1 MVFTAGDFP
10 VQACFNHPAV
20 IAQPPTHSPNK
31 LGLETCHPYS
41 LKIIKLV
48 TMNIPLPTFSTIA
61 MVLLLTS
68 CGEHQSCK
76 SHCNESQA
84 PWQQQTFSNGIGQ
97 EMIWIAP
104 GSFRMGDS
112 SGNGNQDEQPAQV
125 IELSG
130 YHLASTEVTQKQ
142 WQQIMGA
149 SILDQASKALRDNTQ
164 YPQLQ
169 GKRIREVLGMQ
180 RDDQADALIIGK
192 GADHLIYWVSHA
204 EALEF
209 CRKLSIRE
217 WSEGRLSLN
226 YQYSLPTEAQWE
238 YACRAGSEGGHAG
251 KPEAIAWYANN
262 SDNLIHPVAKKAPNA
277 WKLYDMHGNVNEWC
291 LSWYADSYKALDMFD
306 PQGPAQDKAFIT
318 ADEHGPFRVM
328 RGGSSYFSEDQTRS
342 SAKNAFDPRFRD
354 DDFGFRVALVPV
366 K

>member
-1 MVFTAGDFP
+1 MKLFLISFTAL
-10 VQACFNHPAV
+10 
-20 IAQPPTHSPNK
+20 T
-31 LGLETCHPYS
+31 S
-41 LKIIKLV
+41 LLI
-48 TMNIPLPTFSTIA
+48 
-61 MVLLLTS
+61 LTS
-68 CGEHQSCK
+68 CQDHQSCTA
-76 SHCNESQA
+76 SPESTTDTEQRL
-84 PWQQQTFSNGIGQ
+84 QDTFTNGIGQ
-97 EMIWIAP
+97 EMIWITS
-104 GSFRMGDS
+104 GKFRIGTPKDPS
-112 SGNGNQDEQPAQV
+112 SNKPINPNEQPAQV

-149 SILDQASKALRDNTQ
+149 SILDQARKALRDNTQ

-180 RDDQADALIIGK
+180 REDQADALIIGK
-192 GADHLIYWVSHA
+192 GADHPIYWVSHA

-217 WSEGRLSLN
+217 WSEGRLPLN

-251 KPEAIAWYANN
+251 KPDAIAWYADN
-262 SDNLIHPVAKKAPNA
+262 SNNLIHPVAKKAPNA
-277 WKLYDMHGNVNEWC
+277 WKLHDMHGNVNEWC
-291 LSWYADSYKALDMFD
+291 LSWYADSYKALNMFD
-306 PQGPAQDKAFIT
+306 PQGPTQDKAFIT

-328 RGGSSYFSEDQTRS
+328 RGGSSYSSEDQLRS